1 MDHGAGEG
9 EPPPLPA
16 AQLGHQPPL
25 QLPVPELQHAQ
36 EVRDLG
42 LEEMVTLLKVQGSVA
57 RLYLDVVDAEDAPVV
72 GEDLARREEV
82 VERRVLRHVARHGAR
97 HAET

>member
-1 MDHGAGEG
+1 MILVWKHK
-9 EPPPLPA
+9 L
-16 AQLGHQPPL
+16 
-25 QLPVPELQHAQ
+25 
-36 EVRDLG
+36 
-42 LEEMVTLLKVQGSVA
+42 VTLLKGQGSVA

>member
-16 AQLGHQPPL
+16 AQLRHQPPL